1 MATTKRIHSS
11 PDWDMTP
18 LCHSRVMDTMPRSTE
33 FFGQR
38 QAGENWQCRC
48 CCCCCCCWCCCC
60 YRSWI
65 FKQIQAQRENN
76 EIMVSWSK
84 LGPFST
90 YERKRWRKLSDVAA
104 LCCLHPTK
112 TECPAI
118 FLLISTWS
126 YMNRCPQNCHAPGVF
141 FPKKNIWLKGHCCFF
156 YLLSSNKFQGFQ
168 LLQSG
173 LFLST
178 QTYRTFL
185 LVVAFV
191 IGRFWPG
198 PARSVSFGKLE
209 TFVYCFTQNSWW
221 KFKKNQWLFKYGLW
235 SNIVSTWLTRKTGS
249 QKGRIFLEVSKNVKS
264 YSRWWFQPV
273 EKYLNISY

>member
-38 QAGENWQCRC
+38 QAGENWQCR

-156 YLLSSNKFQGFQ
+156 LSFVKQQISSFQ

-209 TFVYCFTQNSWW
+209 TFVYCSLRIPGENS
-221 KFKKNQWLFKYGLW
+221 KKSVTFQIRTLIQHCIYVVDEKNRVSERTHLFGSVQKCEIILQVVVSTCGKVFKY
-235 SNIVSTWLTRKTGS
+235 
-249 QKGRIFLEVSKNVKS
+249 
-264 YSRWWFQPV
+264 
-273 EKYLNISY
+273 